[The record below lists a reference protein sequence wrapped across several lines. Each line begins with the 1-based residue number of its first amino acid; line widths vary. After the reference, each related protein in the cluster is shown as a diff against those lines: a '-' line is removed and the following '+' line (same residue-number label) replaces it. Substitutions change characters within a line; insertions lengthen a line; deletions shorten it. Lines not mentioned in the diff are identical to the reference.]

1 MNRVY
6 AIATRG
12 DRAEA
17 AKALQAGI
25 SPDQKL
31 KAMDPEIARN
41 QDHDHH
47 DANDSKDVHSVLL
60 HSMTVARA
68 VCLYAVYP
76 PLAQLAW
83 LAYPLSPPSISPVAA
98 SSEEQKEYEDNKNEV
113 HFFLQNI
120 IFSLLYI
127 WVHNYYL
134 PAPPPSPRWWKSYIP
149 ATLTEMMS
157 GQPFSKY

>member
-60 HSMTVARA
+60 HFDDECGA
-68 VCLYAVYP
+68 VCLHAVYP
-76 PLAQLAW
+76 PLHQ
-83 LAYPLSPPSISPVAA
+83 
-98 SSEEQKEYEDNKNEV
+98 
-113 HFFLQNI
+113 
-120 IFSLLYI
+120 
-127 WVHNYYL
+127 
-134 PAPPPSPRWWKSYIP
+134 
-149 ATLTEMMS
+149 
-157 GQPFSKY
+157 